1 MLIRTE
7 GECIPN
13 DGVFLIK
20 QIIEKN
26 KVVQAN
32 IVVRQNDEN
41 GVSSCIVYTNID
53 SLENVESE
61 SLNLNSVFLCLKK
74 YV

>member
-41 GVSSCIVYTNID
+41 GVSSCIVYTDID

-61 SLNLNSVFLCLKK
+61 SLNRLSI
-74 YV
+74 